1 MRIMTEYGK
10 SFSRLLWLV
19 IGILVM
25 LGQAI
30 PAFAVKI
37 IDVSSTRHNLSVN
50 APTSNF
56 YADVEDEVCIFCHT
70 PHNAGGSTPLWNRY
84 SAAISFTLYSS
95 ATLEDAVYSDGL
107 LPSESTSRLC
117 LSCHEGTVALNALVN
132 PGGTG
137 VNPVMGGG
145 GDRFSDIYP
154 AFAGPYFTD
163 DLTRMHPI
171 GFDYND
177 ASLTDVDI
185 YDFDGTPG
193 PENAGLKFIP
203 GSSGEKFLECSTC
216 HDPHVNGELATG
228 GDPAYWKFL
237 RIPNTSSAMCLACH
251 NK

>member
-1 MRIMTEYGK
+1 MTECGK

-70 PHNAGGSTPLWNRY
+70 PHNAGSTTPLWNRY
-84 SAAISFTLYSS
+84 SDAISFTLYSS
-95 ATLEDAVYSDGL
+95 ATLDVYSDGL
-107 LPSESTSRLC
+107 LPSDSTSRMC

-132 PGGTG
+132 PGSTG
-137 VNPVMGGG
+137 VNPVMGGA
-145 GDRFSDIYP
+145 GDAFDTAYP
-154 AFAGPYFTD
+154 PGFGAYLSD

-177 ASLTDVDI
+177 ASLADGDI
-185 YDFDGTPG
+185 YAFGADPG
-193 PENAGLKFIP
+193 PEIAGLKFVP

-216 HDPHVNGELATG
+216 HDPHVNGEFETG
-228 GDPAYWKFL
+228 GDPAYKKFL
-237 RIPNTSSAMCLACH
+237 RIPNASSAMCLACH